1 MKKFFLSII
10 IFVGILCVGNIVA
23 TSNFNN
29 DLNFEFN
36 DVSYNLNLEELA
48 SKNDISLEDYPYY
61 FVGEVIEKNSSH
73 LALFYSKERISAE
86 EKETDETDT
95 TTCYYVCGGK
105 ETLEF
110 VIETD
115 GSIQEGKM
123 VDLKKSSIVIAD
135 TGFIASNQDIYCN
148 ADSILVFS
156 NSKDEYN
163 EKEKVEIY
171 DKIVEKVDEEISDIE
186 INSDIVSSENT
197 EIIEENTKKI
207 EFSYKGKTYTV
218 DLAASDLGINLDE
231 YEYYFVTGDGLS
243 RFTLYYS
250 KERMRIN
257 YAYSGRYEVKGGEET
272 LSIAIGS
279 DGAVGECNIVDL
291 KDKYVTI
298 NNNYVAS
305 NQNIYYDGKLIF
317 IKNSGYEYDKTQE
330 KGEECNEIVKT
341 TDAINVYEK
350 AAVNYDIV
358 ATMAK
363 GSAVKR
369 VKKGVNER
377 NGHTWDK
384 VILSNGKEGYVFTD
398 GLEIA
403 EDTEKISFKYNDVTY
418 TTYLS
423 STGLGVN
430 LDAYEYYF
438 VTGNGTSNFGLYY
451 SRERIWASY
460 AYSGR
465 YEVKGGEETLKIA
478 IGLDGS
484 VGECNIVDLK
494 DKYVTINNNYVA
506 SNQNIYYGDKKI
518 FNRNSGYE
526 YNEAKEEGEE
536 CNEIVKTTNAIN
548 VYEKA
553 AVNYDIIATIASGSA
568 IKRVKKGVNERNG
581 HIWDKVILSN
591 GKDGYVFT
599 DELEIAEDTKEISF
613 KYNDIT
619 YTTYLSSTGLGVN
632 LDAYE
637 YYFVTRDGTSNFLLY
652 YSKERVWAGYGYSN
666 WHEIKGGE
674 ETLQIAIGLDGSVGE
689 CNIIDLKNGDV
700 TIINSNFVASN
711 QDIYYNNTIV
721 FKMREYVENGSL
733 AYVTNTSL
741 QDVAYEPNAY
751 EGIIKGEK
759 EYNAMSEA
767 EHLERDFILSEEK
780 LGLSAAANTAT
791 ALLGLPNAGEALEYY
806 LTKGTFGW
814 SYNHYSYEI
823 TPFCTDHTRR
833 EISLYSGLKE
843 SSYMRNALVEQINAT
858 MELGEKL
865 CIEEGQE
872 VKFSNALEKRE
883 EVKDVRDWHYT
894 LGKYRVRVE
903 SVVKKIGN
911 SYQLNMK
918 YYIEDYYDWDPTT
931 DRKGFLDEFVPMLYE
946 LNYAGM
952 SRNYTNYGEIEYS
965 STWEKGQ
972 RRSEDDITKLISERK

>member
-272 LSIAIGS
+272 LSIAIG
-279 DGAVGECNIVDL
+279 
-291 KDKYVTI
+291 
-298 NNNYVAS
+298 
-305 NQNIYYDGKLIF
+305 
-317 IKNSGYEYDKTQE
+317 
-330 KGEECNEIVKT
+330 
-341 TDAINVYEK
+341 
-350 AAVNYDIV
+350 
-358 ATMAK
+358 
-363 GSAVKR
+363 
-369 VKKGVNER
+369 
-377 NGHTWDK
+377 
-384 VILSNGKEGYVFTD
+384 
-398 GLEIA
+398 
-403 EDTEKISFKYNDVTY
+403 
-418 TTYLS
+418 
-423 STGLGVN
+423 
-430 LDAYEYYF
+430 
-438 VTGNGTSNFGLYY
+438 
-451 SRERIWASY
+451 
-460 AYSGR
+460 
-465 YEVKGGEETLKIA
+465 
-478 IGLDGS
+478 LDGS

-506 SNQNIYYGDKKI
+506 SNQNIYYYGNNKI

-526 YNEAKEEGEE
+526 YDEANEEGEE
-536 CNEIVKTTNAIN
+536 CNEIVKTTDAIN

-553 AVNYDIIATIASGSA
+553 AVNYDIIATMAKGSA
-568 IKRVKKGVNERNG
+568 VKRVKKGVNKRNG
-581 HIWDKVILSN
+581 HTWDKVILSN

-632 LDAYE
+632 LDEYK
-637 YYFVTRDGTSNFLLY
+637 YYFVAKSGTSNFVLY
-652 YSKERVWAGYGYSN
+652 YSKEKVWARYGYSN